1 MTTAPTDGELIAAAK
16 SYVDALVS
24 HDPSGVPFH
33 PDCVRIE
40 LGVKTGRNGNHL
52 RRSLARGPQFR
63 LIHTID
69 EFTAVV
75 TDGDEAKRS
84 STQFAGDEAKRSST
98 PIGRVVHTTFYV
110 HVHPKPLRL
119 RALVTESFEFDETG
133 RIVKIVAKFGVPRR
147 H

>member
-1 MTTAPTDGELIAAAK
+1 MTAAPSDGELISAAK

-40 LGVKTGRNGNHL
+40 LGLKTGRNGDHL
-52 RRSLARGPQFR
+52 RRSLSRGPQFR
-63 LIHTID
+63 LIHAISD
-69 EFTAVV
+69 F
-75 TDGDEAKRS
+75 EAS
-84 STQFAGDEAKRSST
+84 IPT
-98 PIGRVVHTTFYV
+98 PRVVHVTFYV

-119 RALVTESFEFDETG
+119 RALVTESFEFDELG
-133 RIVKIVAKFGVPRR
+133 RIIKIVAKFGVPHR